1 MYIRFAYKNR
11 DYRKKQQIKSQI
23 IFLIIS
29 KYQLFIYKLKQY
41 KNGKNIGY
49 YYGDGKIEY
58 AYSES
63 NPAEYYSLDEVDD
76 GKPNNITFSNPTI
89 PAIETEFQIE
99 RLTNEGDLN
108 GDGTDEIGFIERAV
122 SRFVFYKVYSLRK
135 GVWKEIVSVYTH
147 DAFFDPINGDAP
159 DLVRIA
165 PNKTGYVIVQTIEW
179 DDETEWHKGVEKSV
193 KIK

>member
-1 MYIRFAYKNR
+1 MCIR
-11 DYRKKQQIKSQI
+11 DS
-23 IFLIIS
+23 
-29 KYQLFIYKLKQY
+29 
-41 KNGKNIGY
+41 
-49 YYGDGKIEY
+49 
-58 AYSES
+58 
-63 NPAEYYSLDEVDD
+63 
-76 GKPNNITFSNPTI
+76 
-89 PAIETEFQIE
+89 
-99 RLTNEGDLN
+99 
-108 GDGTDEIGFIERAV
+108 
-122 SRFVFYKVYSLRK
+122 RK